1 MQNFSMMKRLS
12 FFFLCAKAG
21 SPVSFC
27 AQDPMETKL
36 QDPIDGKQN

>member
-1 MQNFSMMKRLS
+1 MMKRLS

-27 AQDPMETKL
+27 AQDRRSHGWETKL